1 MTITIDMALGNLKNA
16 ENIKKPHPLGLY
28 IHIPFCRSKCLYCD
42 FTSFAA
48 RGSEEIEKYLSAL
61 CCEIEQRGR
70 ETHNCG
76 YEVDT
81 VYLGGGTPS
90 LLTPEQ
96 TGRILSTV
104 KDAFC
109 VSPDAEITLECN
121 PLTHLDDGEEY
132 FASLHSLG
140 INRLSV
146 GIQSAVNSELKL
158 IGRRHSFEQA
168 RETVLCAR
176 RSGFE
181 NISVDL
187 MLALPSQTLATLEI
201 SVRAL
206 MELCP
211 EHISIYSL
219 QLEEGTP
226 LYRMRDR
233 YDLPNDDASADMYE
247 LAVGL
252 LREGGYEHYEISN
265 FARLGRRSRHNSKY
279 WKLDEYLGVG
289 LSAHSDILGE
299 RRENTSDMGK
309 YLRGEWLSDAR
320 RIGIAERE
328 LEYLMLG
335 LRTSDGISRSELR
348 ERFSTDLDERYGER
362 IAGIVALDLAC
373 DDGERIRLTERGFEV
388 SNSILCDLLN
398 FDNISIDKNA

>member
-1 MTITIDMALGNLKNA
+1 MTITTDMALENLKNT
-16 ENIKKPHPLGLY
+16 ENTKKPHSLGLY
-28 IHIPFCRSKCLYCD
+28 IHIPFCCSRCLYCD

-48 RGSEEIEKYLSAL
+48 RGSEDIEKYLSAL
-61 CCEIEQRGR
+61 RREIAQRGR
-70 ETHNCG
+70 ELSDRE
-76 YEVDT
+76 YDVDT

-96 TGRILSTV
+96 IGRILAEV
-104 KDAFC
+104 RDAFC
-109 VSPDAEITLECN
+109 VSSDAEITLECN

-132 FASLHSLG
+132 FTSLHSLG

-176 RSGFE
+176 RSGFD

-187 MLALPSQTLATLEI
+187 MLALPSQTIATLET

-226 LYRMRDR
+226 LCRMRDR
-233 YDLPNDDASADMYE
+233 YDLPSDDEAADMYE
-247 LAVGL
+247 LAVEL
-252 LREGGYEHYEISN
+252 LRDGGYEHYEISN
-265 FARLGRRSRHNSKY
+265 FARRGRRSRHNSKY
-279 WKLDEYLGVG
+279 WRLDEYLGMG
-289 LSAHSDILGE
+289 IAAHSDILGE
-299 RRENTSDMGK
+299 RRENTSDMEK
-309 YLRGEWLSDAR
+309 YLRGEWLSDVRA
-320 RIGIAERE
+320 INMAERE

-335 LRTSDGISRSELR
+335 LRTSDGIARTEMR
-348 ERFSTDLDERYGER
+348 ERFSADLDGKYGER
-362 IAGIVALDLAC
+362 IARIVALGLAD
-373 DDGERIRLTERGFEV
+373 DDGERVRLTERGFEV

-398 FDNISIDKNA
+398 FDDISIDKNA

>member
-1 MTITIDMALGNLKNA
+1 MTITTDMKLENLKNT
-16 ENIKKPHPLGLY
+16 KKPHSLGLY
-28 IHIPFCRSKCLYCD
+28 IHIPFCRSRCLYCD

-48 RGSEEIEKYLSAL
+48 RGTEEIEKYLSAL
-61 CCEIEQRGR
+61 CREIEQRGR
-70 ETHNCG
+70 EVREYG

-96 TGRILSTV
+96 TERILSTV
-104 KDAFC
+104 RGTFC
-109 VSPDAEITLECN
+109 VSPEAEITLECN

-132 FASLHSLG
+132 FTSLHTLG

-146 GIQSAVNSELKL
+146 GIQSAVDSELKL
-158 IGRRHSFEQA
+158 IGRRHTFEQA

-176 RSGFE
+176 RSGFD

-187 MLALPSQTLATLEI
+187 MLALPSQTIATLET
-201 SVRAL
+201 SVRA
-206 MELCP
+206 MIGLCP

-226 LYRMRDR
+226 LCRMRER
-233 YDLPNDDASADMYE
+233 YELPSDDEAADMYE
-247 LAVGL
+247 LAVEL
-252 LREGGYEHYEISN
+252 LCDGGYEHYEISN

-279 WKLDEYLGVG
+279 WRLDEYLGMG
-289 LSAHSDILGE
+289 LAAHSDILGE
-299 RRENTSDMGK
+299 RRENTADMEK
-309 YLRGEWLSDAR
+309 YLRGEWLAEVRAIDR
-320 RIGIAERE
+320 AERE

-335 LRTSDGISRSELR
+335 LRTSDGVARTELR
-348 ERFSTDLDERYGER
+348 ERFSADLDEKYGER
-362 IAGIVALDLAC
+362 IARTVKLGLAH